1 MKKIEQESLQTKLIE
16 EPSVMYQRRSFDN
29 GVTRLITQAEL
40 DAECFTLAESK
51 KRLIEK
57 IYNHYH
63 KS

>member
-1 MKKIEQESLQTKLIE
+1 MPKIIQNLQTKLIE

-51 KRLIEK
+51 KHLIK
-57 IYNHYH
+57 NYNYYH